1 MKRQKLTSIEATGGE
16 LFAANGQQI
25 ALEQPVLKENEID
38 MQLASVH
45 PIDTLLVHQLESIL
59 DREKDLRLKYSSM
72 GASMST
78 PETRHAFSR
87 ELSALQ
93 DRADRLY
100 RLINAMEYYGPL
112 ESQADGFNST
122 AVA

>member
-1 MKRQKLTSIEATGGE
+1 MKKQQHTAAEFTGAKL
-16 LFAANGQQI
+16 LAANGQQI
-25 ALEQPVLKENEID
+25 ARELSVSKEQEID
-38 MQLASVH
+38 MDLASVH

-72 GASMST
+72 GAANST
-78 PETRHAFSR
+78 VETRHAFSK

-112 ESQADGFNST
+112 GSRTDGFNST